1 MKAHLIQ
8 ILAGVIGTLGFA
20 IILNIRGKR
29 LLMTVLGGFAA
40 WSLFLLLG
48 NFIAGEPMRYF
59 IVALAISFYSDLM
72 ARLLK
77 TPTTTFIT
85 TALISLVPGGSLYY
99 TMSYALIGNYT
110 SFFSRGIYTLKLAS
124 ALALGII
131 VAAAIVRVVNR
142 FRKDKAAV
150 TNSAENK

>member
-8 ILAGVIGTLGFA
+8 ILAGVVGTLGFA

-29 LLMTVLGGFAA
+29 LLMTVVGGFAA

-48 NFIAGEPMRYF
+48 TFISGEPIRYF
-59 IVALAISFYSDLM
+59 IVALTISFYAEIM

-131 VAAAIVRVVNR
+131 VAVAVVRIATR
-142 FRKDKAAV
+142 FRKNKTTAA
-150 TNSAENK
+150 NIAENK

>member
-8 ILAGVIGTLGFA
+8 ILAGVVGTLGFA

-29 LLMTVLGGFAA
+29 LITTVFGGFAA
-40 WSLFLLLG
+40 WTMFLLLG
-48 NFIAGEPMRYF
+48 SFIPGEPMRYF
-59 IVALAISFYSDLM
+59 IVALAISFYSELM

-85 TALISLVPGGSLYY
+85 TALISLVPGGALYY

-110 SFFSRGIYTLKLAS
+110 SFFSRGIHTLKLAS

-131 VAAAIVRVVNR
+131 IASAVIRIAGRFGKNR
-142 FRKDKAAV
+142 KLQ
-150 TNSAENK
+150 ENKK